1 MGELKVPPSRS
12 SPRDAYGALD
22 VKVVMFVQCG
32 KDLAHSVS
40 SSGLPPAVCG
50 PSVSERLRV
59 EPAVVLLSVF
69 VHNTQTFAGG
79 SVENVLSSR
88 CLHSLAW
95 SVRTRWDAN

>member
-1 MGELKVPPSRS
+1 M
-12 SPRDAYGALD
+12 
-22 VKVVMFVQCG
+22 
-32 KDLAHSVS
+32 
-40 SSGLPPAVCG
+40 
-50 PSVSERLRV
+50 SERLRV

>member
-1 MGELKVPPSRS
+1 MWERS
-12 SPRDAYGALD
+12 GPLCKQQWTA
-22 VKVVMFVQCG
+22 
-32 KDLAHSVS
+32 
-40 SSGLPPAVCG
+40 PAVCG